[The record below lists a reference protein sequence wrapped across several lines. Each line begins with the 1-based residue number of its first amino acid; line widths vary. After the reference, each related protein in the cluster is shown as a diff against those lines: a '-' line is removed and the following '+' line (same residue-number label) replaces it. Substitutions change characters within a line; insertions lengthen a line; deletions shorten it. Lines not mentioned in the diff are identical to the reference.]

1 VAKLNVLYFDDIRT
15 EREQFEPLWVHTLK
29 LAGFEA
35 DILFEAELKDLE
47 PRLARRPHVVIVDN
61 SIQAFDHRGNPR
73 DDANV
78 GARFIAQ
85 HKPNHPDTVFVLYT
99 GEDFSMMQLGRRIPN
114 PDLLVTKDYLHNEPY
129 QNFLAGELRRMVR
142 RLPIE
147 QIIENGATDNDEARR
162 RTLHSL
168 IEQIVHDIRG
178 RQPASWNAAK
188 LTRLSGGFSGATVYR
203 LELEAGLD
211 GPSIP
216 TIVKVGSSVQIGRE
230 IAAFGRFARWY
241 LPHDLRVDIVGDA
254 TVGETSAVCYAFAL
268 GGREKVEPLSVAL
281 AAGRRKAIGAVNRLL
296 FASAG
301 QGWYKSHR
309 ESPHVLRAYLSNLEE
324 YPAIKDD
331 WRDKCFEASLRS
343 ICAAESLS
351 FSISDSRIAIGK
363 FECNEIRRA
372 LRHLPNS
379 KVPLCICHG
388 DLNSNN
394 IFITTDLAAMALID
408 FEQTNFH
415 HVFRDFVSLESSVRS
430 LFATAKPGGTAFEA
444 LVDLEAMMIHDVNAT
459 VSADPLLEQVQSIR
473 RTAFKHFPKADKA
486 LYYGALALHLWKL
499 LGFRE
504 GDVSHWPR
512 EGERHLASGLV
523 AILSHPMMKPNPVTP
538 AATIS

>member
-1 VAKLNVLYFDDIRT
+1 MAKLNVLYFDDIAT
-15 EREQFEPLWVHTLK
+15 EREQFEPLWAHTLR

-35 DILFEAELKDLE
+35 DILFEADLKDLE

-61 SIQAFDHRGNPR
+61 SIQTSDHRGNPR
-73 DDANV
+73 DDPNE

-85 HKPNHPDTVFVLYT
+85 HKPDYPDTVFVLYT
-99 GEDFSMMQLGRRIPN
+99 GEDFSMLQLGRRIPN
-114 PDLLVTKDYLHNEPY
+114 PDLLVTKDYFHNEPY
-129 QNFLAGELRRMVR
+129 QRFLADELRRMVK

-147 QIIENGATDNDEARR
+147 QIVENGAADNDEVRR
-162 RTLHSL
+162 RALHSL

-178 RQPASWNAAK
+178 GQSASWNSAK
-188 LTRLSGGFSGATVYR
+188 LSRLSGGFSGATVYR
-203 LELEAGLD
+203 LELEADLD

-216 TIVKVGSSVQIGRE
+216 TVVKVGSSAQIGRE
-230 IAAFGRFARWY
+230 IAAFGRYARWY

-254 TVGETSAVCYAFAL
+254 TVGDVSAVCYAFAL
-268 GGREKVEPLSVAL
+268 GGRDKVEPLSVPL
-281 AAGRRKAIGAVNRLL
+281 AAGRKKAVGTVNRLL
-296 FASAG
+296 FASAR
-301 QGWYKSHR
+301 QGWYRSHR
-309 ESPHVLRAYLSNLEE
+309 DSPHVLRAYLSNLEE
-324 YPAIKDD
+324 YPASKDD
-331 WRDKCFEASLRS
+331 WRDKCFEASLRA
-343 ICAAESLS
+343 ICAAEKLP
-351 FSISDSRIAIGK
+351 FSKSDSRITVGK

-394 IFITTDLAAMALID
+394 IFITADLAAIALID

-430 LFATAKPGGTAFEA
+430 LFAISGVRRIAFEA
-444 LVDLEAMMIHDVNAT
+444 LVDLEVALIHDVNAD
-459 VSADPLLEQVQSIR
+459 VSTDPPLEQVQSIR
-473 RTAFKHFPKADKA
+473 RAAFKHFPKADKA
-486 LYYGALALHLWKL
+486 LYHGALALHLWKL

-504 GDVSHWPR
+504 GDASHWKR

-523 AILSHPMMKPNPVTP
+523 AILSDPMLRPNPGPPTAGRP
-538 AATIS
+538 